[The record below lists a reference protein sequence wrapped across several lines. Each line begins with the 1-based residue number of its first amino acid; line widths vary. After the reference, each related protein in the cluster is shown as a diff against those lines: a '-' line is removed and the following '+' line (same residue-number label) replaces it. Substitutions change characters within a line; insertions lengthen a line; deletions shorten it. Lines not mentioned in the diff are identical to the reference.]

1 MNHGKKNESEKVFQ
15 VAQVPLGAEHGEKRV
30 EHQRHKMSSE
40 GRPKKCKYWNLP
52 AVVMSDC
59 SLIATR
65 NLHAK
70 HNKLVCHVGY
80 TELSTEKGEE
90 EEFSAY
96 TKDFSIF
103 LPPEAKKNHNQRTH
117 QIRLQIKKLVRKRN

>member
-1 MNHGKKNESEKVFQ
+1 MQILELTSCSHVELFVDSHPKFTCQTQKISVSCR
-15 VAQVPLGAEHGEKRV
+15 LHGAEHGEKRV

-52 AVVMSDC
+52 TVVMSDC

-80 TELSTEKGEE
+80 TELRYEKG
-90 EEFSAY
+90 
-96 TKDFSIF
+96 
-103 LPPEAKKNHNQRTH
+103 
-117 QIRLQIKKLVRKRN
+117 KRRN